1 MPLPKAP
8 TKPATLLD
16 LSTAVL
22 ARPPRPKGRGAEAVV
37 AIAAVEAEPQS
48 DEAERRPARA
58 GAEPAS
64 RAVAAPAVVAGAGSA
79 TPEGAALLR
88 PPIRPAQKA
97 PASRAAPVEPAAAP
111 APRSEPVEARSV
123 APASAAAPA
132 ARGPAVTP
140 MTPPRAP
147 SRTGAVSPMPMSGAT
162 GRSGRRAA
170 NEQSKL
176 FVLDTNVLMHDP
188 SSLFRFAEH
197 DVFLP
202 IVTLE
207 ELDDHKKGMSEVAR
221 NARQVSRSLDALVA
235 DVEDGIEQGIPLAK
249 LGNREATGRMFLQT
263 QALTSSLP
271 ETLAMGKADNQ
282 ILGVVRAL
290 KHKYPDR
297 QVVLVSKDINMRIKA
312 RALGLPAEDYH
323 SDQVV
328 DDLDM
333 LYAGTL
339 ALPADFW
346 DRHSKGMESWQ
357 QGGSNWYRITG
368 PDVPGLMLNQF
379 VYLDGEMPLAAQVKE
394 RNGKSAVLQTLRDFS
409 HLKNAVWG
417 VTARNREQ
425 NFALNLLTNPEI
437 DFVTLLG
444 QAGTGKTLLALAAG
458 LAQTLEQK
466 RYTEIIVTRATVPVG
481 EDIGYLPG
489 TEEEK
494 MQPWMGA
501 LEDNLEVLTQGN
513 GAGGEWGRAAA
524 TDLIRSRI
532 KVKALSFMRGRTFM
546 NKYLIIDEAQNLTPK
561 QMKTLVTRAGPG
573 TKVVC
578 LGNIAQIDTPY
589 LTEGS
594 SGLTYVVDRFKGWGH
609 AGHVTLQRGERSRLA
624 DFAADA
630 L

>member
-16 LSTAVL
+16 LSQAAL
-22 ARPPRPKGRGAEAVV
+22 ARARRARAAAGEPEEHPDDAAAAGPAATGASA
-37 AIAAVEAEPQS
+37 
-48 DEAERRPARA
+48 A
-58 GAEPAS
+58 GAEPAPTAS
-64 RAVAAPAVVAGAGSA
+64 SNALPAVAAPRAA
-79 TPEGAALLR
+79 TP
-88 PPIRPAQKA
+88 A
-97 PASRAAPVEPAAAP
+97 PGSTPSHA
-111 APRSEPVEARSV
+111 V
-123 APASAAAPA
+123 APAAPA
-132 ARGPAVTP
+132 ATPSLAVVGAGRGPRRA
-140 MTPPRAP
+140 PRAAGEP
-147 SRTGAVSPMPMSGAT
+147 R
-162 GRSGRRAA
+162 
-170 NEQSKL
+170 KL

-188 SSLFRFAEH
+188 TSLFRFEEH

-221 NARQVSRSLDALVA
+221 NARQVSRSLDALLGEGGDRIDA
-235 DVEDGIEQGIPLAK
+235 GIPLSAP
-249 LGNREATGRMFLQT
+249 GQRDVRGRLFLQT
-263 QALTSSLP
+263 QALSATLP
-271 ETLAMGKADNQ
+271 DTLATGKADNQ
-282 ILGVVRAL
+282 ILGVVQAL
-290 KHKYPDR
+290 EREHPQR
-297 QVVLVSKDINMRIKA
+297 PVVLVSKDINMRIKA

-323 SDQVV
+323 NDQVV
-328 DDLDM
+328 DDLEM
-333 LYAGTL
+333 LYRGTL

-346 DRHSKGMESWQ
+346 EKHSKGMESWQ
-357 QGGSNWYRITG
+357 QAGANWYRVTG
-368 PDVPGLMLNQF
+368 PAVPSMVLNQF
-379 VYLDGEMPLAAQVKE
+379 VHLEGDSPLTAQVKE
-394 RNGKSAVLQTLRDFS
+394 LNGRTAVLQTLRDYA
-409 HLKNAVWG
+409 HLKHAVWG

-425 NFALNLLTNPEI
+425 NFALNLLMNPEI

-458 LAQTLEQK
+458 LAQTLEHK
-466 RYTEIIVTRATVPVG
+466 RYAEIVVTRATVPVG

-513 GAGGEWGRAAA
+513 GSGGEWGRAAA
-524 TDLIRSRI
+524 NDLIRARI

-546 NKYLIIDEAQNLTPK
+546 NKWLIIDEAQNLTPK
-561 QMKTLVTRAGPG
+561 QMKTLITRAGPG

-589 LTEGS
+589 LTESS
-594 SGLTYVVDRFKGWGH
+594 SGLTFVVDRFKGWAH